1 MTGNQE
7 KFRASLRLG
16 REQGNI
22 VRVYREGLEGSD
34 AWADGFVIDVG
45 RELFVL
51 EVVDQ
56 DIKRNGV
63 NVMRIKDISKLDVP
77 TKYEAF
83 QKRVLE
89 LRQDESNNAIK
100 QINLT
105 NWQTAVRTM
114 GELFDLISIAEEED
128 YPDSVDIGK
137 LIETTNEFCTL
148 RTIKPSGEWDD
159 EYEYDYSGITRVD
172 AGGRYEQALML
183 YAQANS

>member
-7 KFRASLRLG
+7 TYQASLRLG

-22 VRVYREGLEGSD
+22 VRVYREEFEGPG
-34 AWADGFVIDVG
+34 AWVDGFVIDVG
-45 RELFVL
+45 RELFAL

-89 LRQDESNNAIK
+89 LRQDESNDVIK

-128 YPDSVDIGK
+128 DPDSVDIGE
-137 LIETTNEFCTL
+137 LVETTNEFCVL
-148 RTIKPSGEWDD
+148 RAIKPSGEWDD
-159 EYEYDYSGITRVD
+159 DYEYDYSEITRVD

-183 YAQANS
+183 YTQANS